1 MAFHPASLRRKASVD
16 FPGDLACA
24 STVWPFVR
32 EEKWR
37 TRSDL
42 LPRSFAIL
50 FVSPTDG
57 GVTFC
62 ISCIGK
68 GEGGRRKQCSYK
80 RGSISLSPS
89 IPTAWPIRCRST
101 NCYFSCLVRH
111 TNPLLQA
118 SFTIPLTLPETK
130 SKQYPSSSGSAA
142 GWL

>member
-1 MAFHPASLRRKASVD
+1 MQTMDEKSLYS
-16 FPGDLACA
+16 
-24 STVWPFVR
+24 
-32 EEKWR
+32 
-37 TRSDL
+37 
-42 LPRSFAIL
+42 
-50 FVSPTDG
+50 
-57 GVTFC
+57 GVTVIILTKEDVKTFAWLGLSVVVP
-62 ISCIGK
+62 ISGVKYFQILPQSILLGQK
-68 GEGGRRKQCSYK
+68 TSERFKWAGYDQCSYK